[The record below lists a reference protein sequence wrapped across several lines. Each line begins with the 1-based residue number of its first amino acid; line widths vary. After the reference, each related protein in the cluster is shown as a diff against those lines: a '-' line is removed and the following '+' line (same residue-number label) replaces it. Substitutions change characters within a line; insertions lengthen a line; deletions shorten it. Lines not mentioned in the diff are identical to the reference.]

1 MMTQEDHQKP
11 PGHTPPNG
19 FVESEK
25 KKPSFRVWVAGG
37 ILWTLAFVLEGGA
50 LFLIYRFVSVAPQ
63 GNVLSLAVLLHLA
76 AASSLFCVPILNW
89 ESRAESIRFHAHLTA
104 WLTLFLPAIGLA
116 GSSLTFFWV
125 KMFLK
130 EKGIVEDHME
140 LTDYSIEEIQS
151 PGTGESTQIFLQDE
165 LSVEPIMDILAGS
178 DEDLKRGAVDLL
190 GRIATPEAVV
200 LLKECLTNPSS
211 DCRFYSHTTLARLDE
226 THSRR
231 IREAQGL
238 PSSGEEGEAEDLKH
252 LGNVYRGY
260 AESGLIEDETRDH
273 FLKLARDAFSES
285 LAKNPQDQEI
295 AAILGELSVAVGE
308 YGEAERYFREAL
320 KGTANPVEPLLGL
333 CRIYYEKRDFKSL
346 AKIVGR
352 IQQGKIIKTGDL
364 QKDTL
369 FQFWAHPLEAQQ

>member
-1 MMTQEDHQKP
+1 MTQENHQTT

-19 FVESEK
+19 SGEPEK
-25 KKPSFRVWVAGG
+25 RNPQLRVWVAGG
-37 ILWTLAFVLEGGA
+37 ILWTLAFALEGGA
-50 LFLIYRFVSVAPQ
+50 LFLIYRAISVAPQ
-63 GNVLSLAVLLHLA
+63 GNVLPLAILLHLA

-89 ESRAESIRFHAHLTA
+89 ESRTESVRFYSHLTA

-125 KMFLK
+125 KVFLK

-151 PGTGESTQIFLQDE
+151 PGSGGNPHVFLQDE
-165 LSVEPIMDILAGS
+165 LSVEPIMDLLAGN
-178 DEDLKRGAVDLL
+178 DEGLKRGAVDLL

-200 LLKECLTNPSS
+200 LLRECLTNPSA

-231 IREAQGL
+231 IREAQAL
-238 PSSGEEGEAEDLKH
+238 VSSGEGDEAEDLKH

-273 FLKLARDAFSES
+273 FMKLARDAFSKS

-295 AAILGELSVAVGE
+295 SAILGELSVAVGE
-308 YGEAERYFREAL
+308 YGEAERFFRQAL

-346 AKIVGR
+346 AKIVER
-352 IQQGKIIKTGDL
+352 IQLGKIIKTGDL

-369 FQFWAHPLEAQQ
+369 FQFWAHPLETQ